1 MNASALRITKVL
13 SVATL
18 LLLSACT
25 SGLLETKFDA
35 PTTYVLAPLPAADG
49 KNSSTVDLA
58 VGIPTPAPGL
68 DTERIATLHAARRL
82 DYYRDARWGA
92 TAASV
97 VQSLIVA
104 SLQNQYVFRS
114 VTPEQARVSAT
125 HLLDLQLRDFQAE
138 YASEGATPTVRVT
151 VIATV
156 MRLKDR
162 KLLASF
168 PVAAS
173 VPAQENRLDAVVA
186 AFESASQQA
195 IAALNKQTVAA
206 LANDAP

>member
-1 MNASALRITKVL
+1 
-13 SVATL
+13 
-18 LLLSACT
+18 
-25 SGLLETKFDA
+25 
-35 PTTYVLAPLPAADG
+35 
-49 KNSSTVDLA
+49 
-58 VGIPTPAPGL
+58 L
-68 DTERIATLHAARRL
+68 DTERIATVHAARRL
-82 DYYRDARWGA
+82 DYYQNARWGA

-97 VQSLIVA
+97 VQSLIVT
-104 SLQNQYVFRS
+104 SLQNQQVFRS
-114 VTPEQARVSAT
+114 VMPEQARVSAT

-138 YASEGATPTVRVT
+138 YANEGAAPIVRVT

-173 VPAQENRLDAVVA
+173 VPAQENRLNAVVA

-195 IAALNKQTVAA
+195 IRALNKQTVAA
-206 LANDAP
+206 LSSDAPLLATRSRSSVA

>member
-1 MNASALRITKVL
+1 MNTAALRVTKVL
-13 SVATL
+13 SAVSL

-25 SGLLETKFDA
+25 SGLLETKIDP
-35 PTTYVLAPLPAADG
+35 PTTYVLAPLPVADG

-58 VGIPTPAPGL
+58 VGVPTPAPGL

-82 DYYRDARWGA
+82 DYYQNARWGA

-97 VQSLIVA
+97 MQSLIVA
-104 SLQNQYVFRS
+104 SLQNQQVVRS
-114 VTPEQARVSAT
+114 VTPEQARVNAT

-138 YASEGATPTVRVT
+138 YASEGAMPTVRVT
-151 VIATV
+151 MIATV

-168 PVAAS
+168 PVTAS
-173 VPAQENRLDAVVA
+173 VPAQENRLDVVVA

-206 LANDAP
+206 LANDTP

>member
-1 MNASALRITKVL
+1 MNASAPRITKVL

-25 SGLLETKFDA
+25 SGLLETKFDP

-58 VGIPTPAPGL
+58 VGVPTPAPGL

-82 DYYRDARWGA
+82 DYYQNARWGA

-97 VQSLIVA
+97 MQSLIVA
-104 SLQNQYVFRS
+104 SLQNQQVVRS
-114 VTPEQARVSAT
+114 VTPEQARVNAT

-138 YASEGATPTVRVT
+138 YASEGATPTVRIT
-151 VIATV
+151 MIATV

-173 VPAQENRLDAVVA
+173 VPAQENRLDVVVA

-195 IAALNKQTVAA
+195 ITALTKQTAAA
-206 LANDAP
+206 LANEAP